1 MDKTLSHQINEV
13 LQSNNSR
20 NFEIIAT
27 RYLNQIFKEIEPIVY
42 ENLNTYLQTNL
53 ASGNLPKQQVQIF
66 KALQILIKDNS

>member
-27 RYLNQIFKEIEPIVY
+27 RYLNQIFKELEPIVY
-42 ENLNTYLQTNL
+42 ENLNTYLQANL
-53 ASGNLPKQQVQIF
+53 ASGNLLKQQEQIF
-66 KALQILIKDNS
+66 KALQILIKGKS